1 MMDIR
6 YTAEHE
12 WLTLDGHDATVGI
25 SEHAQRALGDVVFV
39 QLPEVG
45 TVLSKGEVAG
55 VVESVKAAS
64 DIYAPVSGRVIEAN
78 AAVVASPA
86 LINDAPLGAGWL
98 YKIAMNEVA
107 EFDGLMDADAYQRLT
122 S

>member
-1 MMDIR
+1 MDIR

-12 WLTLDGHDATVGI
+12 WVTVEGDLATVGI
-25 SEHAQRALGDVVFV
+25 TDYAQAALGDVVFV

-45 TVLSKGEVAG
+45 ASLSRGAAAA

-64 DIYAPVSGRVIEAN
+64 DILAPFTGTIVEINPTTVADPSLVN
-78 AAVVASPA
+78 AQPM
-86 LINDAPLGAGWL
+86 GAGWL
-98 YKIAMNEVA
+98 FKIKLSDMSELSHLLD
-107 EFDGLMDADAYQRLT
+107 ESAYRKIT